1 MGLLCAE
8 VCICFGVVGRE
19 VMRTGC
25 VAAVIV
31 ILLIGMGM
39 APNTRSQEAKQET
52 NAVGPTASAPVGAYP
67 ESADGLKK
75 LVEDI
80 FGAVKS
86 KDEARISWYVLALAI
101 PDHSAW
107 FVQTFGA
114 TEGARLEAKY
124 SDLLPGAAKHIRES
138 FEYALKGKRTDVSV
152 KVLQRQGEVGGLG
165 RAILDAMAQ
174 PISVYIVDGNNP
186 KEKFATYIGDFVYVD
201 GGFRYVSSQVWQE
214 LSTAP
219 PMRIRLGGNTAKAN
233 LINRVDPIYPD
244 EARAARTEGE
254 VLLHIVLATDGTIKE
269 LSLVK
274 GDPIL
279 AKAALE
285 AVKLWR
291 YKPTL
296 LNGKAVE
303 VDSTISVVF
312 RAN

>member
-1 MGLLCAE
+1 MRAR
-8 VCICFGVVGRE
+8 GV
-19 VMRTGC
+19 TS
-25 VAAVIV
+25 VIA
-31 ILLIGMGM
+31 ILLITLDA
-39 APNTRSQEAKQET
+39 APSAGSQEAKQDA
-52 NAVGPTASAPVGAYP
+52 NAVAPAGGASVGAYP

-75 LVEDI
+75 LVEDM
-80 FGAVKS
+80 FVAVKS
-86 KDEARISWYVLALAI
+86 KDEARISWYVSALAI
-101 PDHSAW
+101 PDHGAW
-107 FVQTFGA
+107 FTQTFGA

-124 SDLLPGAAKHIRES
+124 TEMLPGTGKQIRGILE
-138 FEYALKGKRTDVSV
+138 FGLKGERTTVDVT
-152 KVLQRQGEVGGLG
+152 VLQKQAAEPGGMA
-165 RAILDAMAQ
+165 RAILDAMVR
-174 PISVYIVDGNNP
+174 PVMMYRVGSGNP

-201 GGFRYVSSQVWQE
+201 GGFRYVNTQVWQE

-244 EARAARTEGE
+244 EARAARVERE

-285 AVKLWR
+285 AVKQWR

-296 LNGKAVE
+296 LNGKVVE